1 MNAAESTETMQ
12 SDVSITTTTSTIPAD
27 DLMKPITPFKV
38 IFETV
43 QDGKSCVNL
52 FDKVEIKKQDLS
64 AKDSK
69 TKSSSGL
76 FSMLSGGGSGA
87 NSSTKKEASSKME
100 VDDFEVIEKFTEYL
114 MYLEGEQPLEERK
127 MEDQKAE
134 IIVVVDKSGSMGGTP
149 WKQVQSALIKMLDIT
164 RGVNNCKAIAYNQC
178 AETLNLSESRSKDKT
193 MINSIRASGSTNFV
207 AVFEALGKIFK
218 NEKKKNSTVPHYIF
232 MMTDGEDTCNKTE
245 EIENAKEHLQVAI
258 EGFGGEVIF
267 NVLGFAEHHNEDFL
281 ESLALIGTSD
291 GSYSFV
297 SPKEGEKA
305 LEERLVQLVEST
317 SESIGKIINIEV
329 LGENVEFLGEWFG
342 ESEKEV
348 ILPAKLSKKEDKITI
363 STRKFVRI
371 PNDEDPKMIL
381 KIHEKLRGNSEP
393 QEAKIISMEKIELSQ
408 KDVIDAHNLKKLR
421 SAMNLI
427 SARMADIDEASKD
440 TEAKAAYEMIKNK
453 MNALKG
459 LNIANSDVKRLK
471 QNVSGYLRT
480 CDLVFQPNT
489 GYSDRETMLLSR
501 AMRSVQTSG
510 GQMQNLYVQSRS
522 DRTEEYRST
531 SKTIRTDLQYRV
543 RQTDF
548 SKDSDGSDSE

>member
-1 MNAAESTETMQ
+1 
-12 SDVSITTTTSTIPAD
+12 VP
-27 DLMKPITPFKV
+27 P
-38 IFETV
+38 
-43 QDGKSCVNL
+43 
-52 FDKVEIKKQDLS
+52 
-64 AKDSK
+64 
-69 TKSSSGL
+69 
-76 FSMLSGGGSGA
+76 
-87 NSSTKKEASSKME
+87 KKESPIKME

-127 MEDQKAE
+127 MDDQKAE

-149 WKQVQSALIKMLDIT
+149 WQQVQSAMIKMLDIT
-164 RGVNNCKAIAYNQC
+164 RGVNNCQAIAYNQR
-178 AETLNLSESRSKDKT
+178 AEFLNLSQSRSKDKT
-193 MINSIRASGSTNFV
+193 MIDSIRAGGSTNFV

-218 NEKKKNSTVPHYIF
+218 KKDSTVPHYIF
-232 MMTDGEDTCNKTE
+232 MMTDGEDTCNSTE
-245 EIENAKEHLQVAI
+245 EIEKAKEHLQVAI

-317 SESIGKIINIEV
+317 SESIGKIINVEA

-371 PNDEDPKMIL
+371 PNGDEPKMIL

-393 QEAKIISMEKIELSQ
+393 QDAKIISVEKIELSK
-408 KDVIDAHNLKKLR
+408 KDDLDAHNLKKLR

-427 SARMADIDEASKD
+427 SARMADSDEASKD
-440 TEAKAAYEMIKNK
+440 TEAKTAYQMIKDK

-459 LNIANSDVKRLK
+459 LNVANSDVKRLQ
-471 QNVSGYLRT
+471 QNVSGYIRT
-480 CDLVFQPNT
+480 CDLVFQPNM

-501 AMRSVQTSG
+501 GMRSVQTSG
-510 GQMQNLYVQSRS
+510 GQIQNLYVQSRS

-531 SKTIRTDLQYRV
+531 SKTIRTDLQNKV